1 MSFIT
6 YSFLTNANE
15 SMESAR
21 RKIIVSWCLYD
32 WANSAFATT
41 IMAAVLPVFYSSV
54 AAGDLSRTTA
64 SSYWGYTNTVAML
77 FVAFSAPVLGAL
89 ADHGGMKKKFLAAF
103 AALGILSTAG
113 LVGVGRGD
121 WLLASFLYI
130 LGMVGFSGGNNFYD
144 SLLPH
149 VAGDR
154 EIDRISS
161 YGYALGY
168 LGGGIL
174 LVFNL
179 AMILKPQ
186 FFGLPNPEWGTRCS
200 FLTVSIWWALFT
212 IPIMKNVSEPPVVPI
227 AGESANPL
235 RGSLQRLSLT
245 FHNIRR
251 HREAFKFL
259 MSFWLYNDGIGTIIS
274 MAVIFGAEIQI
285 PQEHL
290 IGSILAVQVVGV
302 PFSLLFGKIA
312 GRIGAKNTILAGLV
326 IYTGIAVGG
335 YFIQT
340 ALHFWILAILVGFV
354 QGGTQALSR
363 SLFGTL
369 IPKNRSAEFY
379 SFYDVSSK
387 FAGIIGPAV
396 FGVVGQVT
404 GSSRLGIVS
413 LVFFF
418 IIGGWVLL
426 TVDIKRGRQAAAQN

>member
-1 MSFIT
+1 MDST
-6 YSFLTNANE
+6 
-15 SMESAR
+15 R

-41 IMAAVLPVFYSSV
+41 IMAAVLPIFYSSV
-54 AAGDLSRTTA
+54 AAAELSKTTA
-64 SSYWGYTNTVAML
+64 SSYWGYTNTIAML
-77 FVAFSAPVLGAL
+77 IVAFTAPILGAL
-89 ADHGGMKKKFLAAF
+89 ADHSGMKKKFLAAF

-113 LVGVGRGD
+113 LIGVGRGD
-121 WLLASFLYI
+121 WLLASSLYI

-149 VAGDR
+149 VAGDQ

-161 YGYALGY
+161 WGYAMGY

-186 FFGLPNPEWGTRCS
+186 FFGLPNAEWGTRYS

-212 IPIMKNVSEPPVVPI
+212 IPLLKNVSEPPVVRI

-235 RGSLQRLSLT
+235 RASLQRLSLT
-245 FHNIRR
+245 FRNLRR

-259 MSFWLYNDGIGTIIS
+259 MAFWLYNDGIGTIIS
-274 MAVIFGAEIQI
+274 MAVIFGAEIHI
-285 PQEHL
+285 AQEHL

-302 PFSLLFGKIA
+302 PCSILFGRIA
-312 GRIGAKNTILAGLV
+312 GKIGAKNAIFAGLI
-326 IYTGIAVGG
+326 IYTGISIGG
-335 YFIQT
+335 YFLQT
-340 ALHFWILAILVGFV
+340 ALHFWILAIFVGLV

-369 IPKNRSAEFY
+369 IPKSRSAEFY

-396 FGVVGQVT
+396 FGIVGQMT
-404 GSSRLGIVS
+404 GSSRLSILS
-413 LVFFF
+413 LVVFFVV
-418 IIGGWVLL
+418 GGLL
-426 TVDIKRGRQAAAQN
+426 LITVDVKKGRQMVAQA

>member
-1 MSFIT
+1 
-6 YSFLTNANE
+6 
-15 SMESAR
+15 
-21 RKIIVSWCLYD
+21 
-32 WANSAFATT
+32 
-41 IMAAVLPVFYSSV
+41 
-54 AAGDLSRTTA
+54 
-64 SSYWGYTNTVAML
+64 
-77 FVAFSAPVLGAL
+77 
-89 ADHGGMKKKFLAAF
+89 
-103 AALGILSTAG
+103 
-113 LVGVGRGD
+113 
-121 WLLASFLYI
+121 
-130 LGMVGFSGGNNFYD
+130 
-144 SLLPH
+144 

>member
-1 MSFIT
+1 MDPT
-6 YSFLTNANE
+6 
-15 SMESAR
+15 R

-54 AAGDLSRTTA
+54 AATDLSKTTA
-64 SSYWGYTNTVAML
+64 SSYWGYTNTIAML
-77 FVAFSAPVLGAL
+77 IVAFTAPVLGAL
-89 ADHGGMKKKFLAAF
+89 ADHSGMKKKFLAAF

-121 WLLASFLYI
+121 WLLASSLYI

-149 VAGDR
+149 VAGDQ

-161 YGYALGY
+161 WGYAMGY

-179 AMILKPQ
+179 AMILKPH
-186 FFGLPNPEWGTRCS
+186 FFGLPNAEWGTRYS

-212 IPIMKNVSEPPVVPI
+212 IPLLKNVSEPPVVRI

-235 RGSLQRLSLT
+235 RASLQRLSLT
-245 FHNIRR
+245 FRNLRR

-259 MSFWLYNDGIGTIIS
+259 MAFWLYNDGIGTIIS
-274 MAVIFGAEIQI
+274 MAVIFGAEIHI
-285 PQEHL
+285 AQEHL

-302 PFSLLFGKIA
+302 PCSILFGRIA
-312 GRIGAKNTILAGLV
+312 GKIGAKNAIFAGLI
-326 IYTGIAVGG
+326 IYTGISIGG
-335 YFIQT
+335 YFLQT
-340 ALHFWILAILVGFV
+340 ALHFWILAIFVGFV

-369 IPKNRSAEFY
+369 IPKSRSAEFY

-396 FGVVGQVT
+396 FGIVGQLT
-404 GSSRLGIVS
+404 GSSRLSILS
-413 LVFFF
+413 LVVFFVV
-418 IIGGWVLL
+418 GGLL
-426 TVDIKRGRQAAAQN
+426 LITVDVKKGRQMVAQA

>member
-1 MSFIT
+1 MAMDP
-6 YSFLTNANE
+6 N
-15 SMESAR
+15 R
-21 RKIIVSWCLYD
+21 RKIIISWCLYD

-54 AAGDLSRTTA
+54 AAADLSKTTA
-64 SSYWGYTNTVAML
+64 SSYWGYTNTIAML
-77 FVAFSAPVLGAL
+77 IVAFSAPVLGAL
-89 ADHGGMKKKFLAAF
+89 ADHSGMKKKFLAAF
-103 AALGILSTAG
+103 ATLGILSTAA

-121 WLLASFLYI
+121 WLLASSLYI

-149 VAGDR
+149 VAGDQ

-161 YGYALGY
+161 WGYAMGY

-186 FFGLPNPEWGTRCS
+186 FFGLPDAEWGSRCS
-200 FLTVSIWWALFT
+200 FLTVSIWWALFMV
-212 IPIMKNVSEPPVVPI
+212 PLLKNVSEPPVVAI
-227 AGESANPL
+227 AGESAQPL
-235 RGSLQRLSLT
+235 RASLQRLSLT

-259 MSFWLYNDGIGTIIS
+259 MAFWLYNDGIGTIIS
-274 MAVIFGAEIQI
+274 MAVIFGAEIHI
-285 PQEHL
+285 AQEHL

-302 PFSLLFGKIA
+302 PFSILFGKIA
-312 GRIGAKNTILAGLV
+312 GKIGPKNAIFVGLI
-326 IYTGIAVGG
+326 IYTGIAIGG

-396 FGVVGQVT
+396 FGIVGQMT
-404 GSSRLGIVS
+404 GSSRLSIVS
-413 LVFFF
+413 LVVFFVV
-418 IIGGWVLL
+418 GGLL
-426 TVDIKRGRQAAAQN
+426 LITVDVKKGRAMVA

>member
-1 MSFIT
+1 
-6 YSFLTNANE
+6 
-15 SMESAR
+15 MESAR

-77 FVAFSAPVLGAL
+77 FVAFSAPVLGAF

-426 TVDIKRGRQAAAQN
+426 TVDIRRGRQAAAQN

>member
-1 MSFIT
+1 MDST
-6 YSFLTNANE
+6 
-15 SMESAR
+15 R

-41 IMAAVLPVFYSSV
+41 IMAAVLPIFYSSV
-54 AAGDLSRTTA
+54 AAAELSKTTA
-64 SSYWGYTNTVAML
+64 SSYWGYTNTIAML
-77 FVAFSAPVLGAL
+77 IVAFTAPILGAL
-89 ADHGGMKKKFLAAF
+89 ADHSGMKKKFLAAF

-121 WLLASFLYI
+121 WLLASSLYI

-149 VAGDR
+149 VAGDQ

-161 YGYALGY
+161 WGYAMGY

-186 FFGLPNPEWGTRCS
+186 FFGLPNAEWGTRYS

-212 IPIMKNVSEPPVVPI
+212 IPLLKNVSEPPVVRI

-235 RGSLQRLSLT
+235 RASLQRLSLT
-245 FHNIRR
+245 FRNLRR

-259 MSFWLYNDGIGTIIS
+259 MAFWLYNDGIGTIIS
-274 MAVIFGAEIQI
+274 MAVIFGAEIHI
-285 PQEHL
+285 AQEHL

-302 PFSLLFGKIA
+302 PCSILFGRIA
-312 GRIGAKNTILAGLV
+312 GKIGAKNAIFAGLI
-326 IYTGIAVGG
+326 IYTGISIGG
-335 YFIQT
+335 YFLQT
-340 ALHFWILAILVGFV
+340 ALHFWILAIFVGFV

-369 IPKNRSAEFY
+369 IPKSRSAEFY

-396 FGVVGQVT
+396 FGIVGQMT
-404 GSSRLGIVS
+404 GSSRLSILS
-413 LVFFF
+413 LVVFFVV
-418 IIGGWVLL
+418 GGLL
-426 TVDIKRGRQAAAQN
+426 LITVDVKKGRQMVAQA

>member
-1 MSFIT
+1 
-6 YSFLTNANE
+6 
-15 SMESAR
+15 MEKSR
-21 RKIIVSWCLYD
+21 GKIILSWCMYD
-32 WANSAFATT
+32 WANSAFAAT
-41 IMAAVLPVFYSSV
+41 IMAAVLPFYYSSV
-54 AAGDLSRTTA
+54 AGAALSKTTA
-64 SSYWGYTNTVAML
+64 SSYWGYTNTIAML
-77 FVAFSAPVLGAL
+77 IVAFTAPVLGAL
-89 ADHGGMKKKFLAAF
+89 ADHSGMKKKFLAAF

-121 WLLASFLYI
+121 WLLASSLYI

-149 VAGDR
+149 VAGDQ

-161 YGYALGY
+161 WGYAMGY

-186 FFGLPNPEWGTRCS
+186 FFGLPNAEWGTRYS

-212 IPIMKNVSEPPVVPI
+212 IPLLKNVSEPPVVRI

-235 RGSLQRLSLT
+235 RASLQRLSLT
-245 FHNIRR
+245 FRNLRR

-259 MSFWLYNDGIGTIIS
+259 MAFWLYNDGIGTIIS
-274 MAVIFGAEIQI
+274 MAVIFGAEIHI
-285 PQEHL
+285 AQEHL

-302 PFSLLFGKIA
+302 PCSILFGRIA
-312 GRIGAKNTILAGLV
+312 GKIGAKNAIFAGLI
-326 IYTGIAVGG
+326 IYTGISIGG
-335 YFIQT
+335 YFLQT
-340 ALHFWILAILVGFV
+340 ALHFWILAIFVGFV

-369 IPKNRSAEFY
+369 IPKSRSAEFY

-396 FGVVGQVT
+396 FGIVGQMT
-404 GSSRLGIVS
+404 GSSRLSILS
-413 LVFFF
+413 LVVFFVV
-418 IIGGWVLL
+418 GGLL
-426 TVDIKRGRQAAAQN
+426 LITVDVKKGRQMVAQA